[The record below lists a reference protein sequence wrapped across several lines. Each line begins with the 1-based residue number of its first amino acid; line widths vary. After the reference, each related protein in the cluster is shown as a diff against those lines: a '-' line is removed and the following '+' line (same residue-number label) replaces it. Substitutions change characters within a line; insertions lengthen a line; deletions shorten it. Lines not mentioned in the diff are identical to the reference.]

1 MPDQAISLKDIRLF
15 DGIRE
20 EDLANMLVCLK
31 GRNRRYH
38 KGEYIFLDQ
47 DEVQDVGVVLSG
59 MVHMLKEDSQG
70 QKTLITYMEKGDILG
85 ESFAMK
91 EERNSYV
98 SFYAATDVYMLFLSL
113 EHVLHPCKNN
123 CPFHARLVK
132 NVLQLIGDK
141 NLRLMERIE
150 VASKTTLREKIL
162 AYLSMLEAKQGQKY
176 IKVPLNRTEMAS
188 YLHSN
193 RSAMSRELMAMKADG
208 LIDYDGNIFVLKK

>member
-1 MPDQAISLKDIRLF
+1 MPDQAISLQDIRLF
-15 DGIRE
+15 NGIRE

-38 KGEYIFLDQ
+38 KGEYILLDQ

-70 QKTLITYMEKGDILG
+70 HKTLITYMEKGDVLG

-98 SFYAATDVYMLFLSL
+98 SFFAATDVNMLFLSL

-123 CPFHARLVK
+123 CPFHTHLVK
-132 NVLQLIGDK
+132 NLLQLIGDK

-162 AYLSMLEAKQGQKY
+162 AYLNMLEVKQGQKY
-176 IKVPLNRTEMAS
+176 IKVPLNRTEMAN